1 MTRKVFSIVTSEVC
15 DRVIVT
21 PEPEPGGELG
31 PETDMGGGVSSQY
44 SIVDDI
50 GVTQQSQTEKLTE
63 FSFDAYGSLFVRE
76 PGFSDQRGAGLSHTR
91 ERQGLSTCTVPITGG
106 GDIMF
111 REDISSSPVIQQQQ
125 HVVMELTL
133 SDRDRRERERETV
146 TPGPAVSGAGT
157 EESDT
162 PDDTD
167 SVSSSEHRD
176 NVTLTP
182 PRRHKPSKSLII
194 SQSSIQNK
202 MGLSI
207 VLTRF
212 LFLSK

>member
-1 MTRKVFSIVTSEVC
+1 MC

-31 PETDMGGGVSSQY
+31 PETDTGGGVSSQY

-63 FSFDAYGSLFVRE
+63 FSFYAYGSLFVRE

-111 REDISSSPVIQQQQ
+111 REDISNSPVSQQQP
-125 HVVMELTL
+125 VVRELTL
-133 SDRDRRERERETV
+133 SDRDAREAETV
-146 TPGPAVSGAGT
+146 TPGP
-157 EESDT
+157 
-162 PDDTD
+162 
-167 SVSSSEHRD
+167 SVGSWARGE
-176 NVTLTP
+176 
-182 PRRHKPSKSLII
+182 
-194 SQSSIQNK
+194 
-202 MGLSI
+202 
-207 VLTRF
+207 
-212 LFLSK
+212 